1 MHLAPRRPA
10 PAVPL
15 IVPFAAA
22 LTVLLALAGCTGAG
36 EGSDAGAEEAAS
48 LTAPDMAT
56 GPDAARVPEGAPEAL
71 SGDRLV
77 PPYPEPGPTD
87 PAGEEYDDSPES
99 PFLDVATSP
108 LSTFSA
114 DVDTASYSNL
124 RRQVNQGVTPEGV
137 RIEELVN
144 YFDYDYPAPA
154 AGAEHPFS
162 VTTEVAPA
170 PWNPEHRLAMVGV
183 QATEA
188 LPASEGNNIVFL
200 LDVSGSMDEPNK
212 LPLLAESF
220 ALLVEQ
226 LDEDD
231 RVSIVTYAGDN
242 RVVAD
247 SVPGSE
253 HGVLV
258 DHLRS
263 LRAGGSTGGAAGL
276 ATAYELA
283 EKNFVRGGNNRV
295 ILATDGDFNVGPS
308 SPEELTS
315 LIEAER
321 RSGVYV
327 SVLGFGMYNLKD
339 TTMEAIADHGNGN
352 YAYIDTLAE
361 ARKVLVD
368 EFGSTMFVVAQDLK
382 LQVELNPAVV
392 GSYRLIGYDN
402 RRLADED
409 FDDDTKDAGD
419 VGAGH
424 SVTAFYELVPAG
436 GGSGGDGSG
445 GDSGYG
451 AGGDSD
457 GDDFMTVHVRYKA
470 PADGVSAASTEVAFP
485 VGAGAFTTAPSA
497 DFEFASAVAELGL
510 VATGSEY
517 RAQANLDAVRLRA
530 AGALG
535 SDPYG
540 LRAEFVDLVGAYRA
554 LG

>member
-1 MHLAPRRPA
+1 MNLVTRRTSPA
-10 PAVPL
+10 LPL
-15 IVPFAAA
+15 IVPLAAA
-22 LTVLLALAGCTGAG
+22 LTVVLALAGCTARGDESGTAVPAHL
-36 EGSDAGAEEAAS
+36 S
-48 LTAPDMAT
+48 APDLA
-56 GPDAARVPEGAPEAL
+56 APESLEGQAQ
-71 SGDRLV
+71 SDERLV
-77 PPYPEPGPTD
+77 PPGPGEDPTD
-87 PAGEEYDDSPES
+87 PATPDGEEYDDSAES

-124 RRQVNQGVTPEGV
+124 RRQVNQGVAPQGV

-144 YFDYDYPAPA
+144 YFDYDYDAPA

-162 VTTEVAPA
+162 VSTQVATA
-170 PWNPEHRLAMVGV
+170 PWNPEHQLAMVGV

-276 ATAYELA
+276 TTAYELA

-308 SPEELTS
+308 SPAELTT
-315 LIEAER
+315 LVEAER
-321 RSGVYV
+321 ASGVYV

-339 TTMEAIADHGNGN
+339 SMMEAIADHGNGN

-382 LQVELNPAVV
+382 LQVELNPATVR
-392 GSYRLIGYDN
+392 SYRLIGYDN
-402 RRLADED
+402 RRLADEE

-436 GGSGGDGSG
+436 AA
-445 GDSGYG
+445 
-451 AGGDSD
+451 AGPD
-457 GDDFMTVHVRYKA
+457 GDDFMTVHVRYKS
-470 PADGVSAASTEVAFP
+470 PDGGAAGASTEVEFP
-485 VGAGAFTTAPSA
+485 VGAGALTTTPTA
-497 DFEFASAVAELGL
+497 DFAFASAVAELGL
-510 VATGSEY
+510 IATGSEY
-517 RAQANLDAVRLRA
+517 RGQANLDTVRQRA

-535 SDPYG
+535 ADPYG
-540 LRAEFVDLVGAYRA
+540 LRAEFVDLVEAYSA
-554 LG
+554 VG

>member
-1 MHLAPRRPA
+1 MRSAPTSTLRRDRPGAHPAARPA
-10 PAVPL
+10 TAL
-15 IVPFAAA
+15 AA
-22 LTVLLALAGCTGAG
+22 LVAASLALAGCTAG
-36 EGSDAGAEEAAS
+36 GDTTETAVDATDLS
-48 LTAPDMAT
+48 APA
-56 GPDAARVPEGAPEAL
+56 PAPESL
-71 SGDRLV
+71 SRADVAPPSYQEPDRS
-77 PPYPEPGPTD
+77 
-87 PAGEEYDDSPES
+87 GEEYDDSPET
-99 PFLDVATSP
+99 PFQDVATSP

-162 VTTEVAPA
+162 MTAQVATA
-170 PWNPEHRLAMVGV
+170 PWNPQHQLAMVGV

-188 LPASEGNNIVFL
+188 IPTSEGNNIVFL

-220 ALLVEQ
+220 ALLVER

-242 RVVAD
+242 QVVAD

-263 LRAGGSTGGAAGL
+263 LRAGGSTGGADGL
-276 ATAYELA
+276 RTAYELA
-283 EKNFVRGGNNRV
+283 EENFVEGGNNRV
-295 ILATDGDFNVGPS
+295 VLATDGDFNVGPS
-308 SPEELTS
+308 TPEELTE
-315 LIEAER
+315 LIETER
-321 RSGVYV
+321 ESGVYV

-339 TTMEAIADHGNGN
+339 STMEAIADHGNGN

-368 EFGSTMFVVAQDLK
+368 EFDSTMFVVAEDLK
-382 LQVELNPAVV
+382 LQVELNPATVS
-392 GSYRLIGYDN
+392 SYRLIGYDN

-424 SVTAFYELVPAG
+424 AVTAFYELVPADAG
-436 GGSGGDGSG
+436 PGTDPGSDVGDLKYTEREVGS
-445 GDSGYG
+445 S
-451 AGGDSD
+451 
-457 GDDFMTVHVRYKA
+457 DDFMTVHVRYKT
-470 PADGVSAASTEVAFP
+470 PDGAEPGTSTEVELP
-485 VGAGAFTTAPSA
+485 VGADAFTSAPTA
-497 DFEFASAVAELGL
+497 DFAFASAVAELGL
-510 VATGSEY
+510 IATASEY
-517 RAQANLDAVRLRA
+517 QGDASLGAVRERA
-530 AGALG
+530 SSALG
-535 SDPYG
+535 EDPYG
-540 LRAEFVDLVGAYRA
+540 LRAEFVDLVDAYGRMA
-554 LG
+554 

>member
-1 MHLAPRRPA
+1 MTFTSRTTRASLSATA
-10 PAVPL
+10 GL
-15 IVPFAAA
+15 LAAA
-22 LTVLLALAGCTGAG
+22 LALTGCAA
-36 EGSDAGAEEAAS
+36 DAGGEAETAVDVAGPAYPPGGEAPNSQS
-48 LTAPDMAT
+48 LGDQAMDEARGSEVAP
-56 GPDAARVPEGAPEAL
+56 PL
-71 SGDRLV
+71 
-77 PPYPEPGPTD
+77 PEPGRPDT
-87 PAGEEYDDSPES
+87 EEYDDSPET
-99 PFLDVATSP
+99 PFQDVATSP

-124 RRQVNQGVTPEGV
+124 RRQVNQGVAPEGV

-154 AGAEHPFS
+154 PGAEHPFT
-162 VTTEVAPA
+162 VTAQVATA
-170 PWNPEHRLAMVGV
+170 PWNPEHQLAMVGV

-188 LPASEGNNIVFL
+188 IPTSEGKGNNIVFL

-242 RVVAD
+242 QVVAD

-263 LRAGGSTGGAAGL
+263 LRAGGSTGGADGL
-276 ATAYELA
+276 LTAYELA
-283 EKNFVRGGNNRV
+283 EENFVKGGNNRV

-308 SPEELTS
+308 TPEELTE
-315 LIEAER
+315 LVEAER
-321 RSGVYV
+321 ESGIYV

-339 TTMEAIADHGNGN
+339 STMEAIADHGNGN

-368 EFGSTMFVVAQDLK
+368 EFDSTMFVVAKDLK
-382 LQVELNPAVV
+382 LQVELNPATVS
-392 GSYRLIGYDN
+392 SYRLIGYDN
-402 RRLADED
+402 RRLEDEE

-424 SVTAFYELVPAG
+424 AVTAFYELVPAG
-436 GGSGGDGSG
+436 AEPGT
-445 GDSGYG
+445 DSGPD
-451 AGGDSD
+451 AGDLRYSEREVGTS
-457 GDDFMTVHVRYKA
+457 DDFMTVHVRYKT
-470 PADGVSAASTEVAFP
+470 PDGGEPGTSTEVEFP
-485 VGAGAFTTAPSA
+485 VGADAFTSAPTA
-497 DFEFASAVAELGL
+497 DFVFASAVAELGL
-510 VATGSEY
+510 IATASEY
-517 RAQANLDAVRLRA
+517 RADASVEAVRERA
-530 AGALG
+530 SSALG
-535 SDPYG
+535 EDPYG
-540 LRAEFVDLVGAYRA
+540 LRAEFVDLVDAYRRVA
-554 LG
+554 